1 VTIHPYSRS
10 LLTAAAIL
18 SASSFVAAQP
28 QPNQLSPADL
38 VKQVIYNELHLTAG
52 STLRWRYR
60 SQKQVDGKQ
69 ESRAVVE
76 TKSGSLDRLLMVSG
90 RPLTRQQE
98 NAEAERILRLA
109 HSPEEQRKIEQ
120 ARQKEA
126 QQSTTFLQDIPNAFV
141 FEYAGQKENAIRL
154 TFRPSLQFR
163 PSSRE
168 DKVLHQM
175 AGEIWVDGRQKRLI
189 SISGQLM
196 DDVKFGGGL
205 LGHLEKGGQFKVQR
219 GEIAPG
225 DWEVTELVVNMR
237 GKALMLKSISVQQTE
252 THSDFASVPDEL
264 TIADAAKLLLQQ
276 TFVASSQRPH

>member
-38 VKQVIYNELHLTAG
+38 VKQVIYNELHPTAG

-252 THSDFASVPDEL
+252 AHSDFASVPDEL

-276 TFVASSQRPH
+276 TFVASSQRRH

>member
-1 VTIHPYSRS
+1 MTIHPYSRS

-38 VKQVIYNELHLTAG
+38 VKQVIYNELHPTAG

>member
-1 VTIHPYSRS
+1 MTIHPYSRS

>member
-1 VTIHPYSRS
+1 MTIHPHSRS

-18 SASSFVAAQP
+18 SASSFLVAQA

-38 VKQVIYNELHLTAG
+38 VKQVIYNELHPPAG
-52 STLRWRYR
+52 STLHWRYR
-60 SQKQVDGKQ
+60 SQKQADGKQ

-120 ARQKEA
+120 ARQKDA
-126 QQSTTFLQDIPNAFV
+126 QQSTAFLQDIPNAFV
-141 FEYAGQKENAIRL
+141 FEYAGQKDNAIRL
-154 TFRPSLQFR
+154 TFRPSSQFR

-175 AGEIWVDGRQKRLI
+175 AGEIWVDGRQKRLM

-252 THSDFASVPDEL
+252 KHSDFESVPDEL

>member
-1 VTIHPYSRS
+1 VTTHPYSRS

-18 SASSFVAAQP
+18 SASSFLVAQG

-38 VKQVIYNELHLTAG
+38 VKQVIYNELHPAAG
-52 STLRWRYR
+52 STLHWRYR

-90 RPLTRQQE
+90 QPLSRQQE

-120 ARQKEA
+120 ARQKDA
-126 QQSTTFLQDIPNAFV
+126 QQSTAFLQDIPNAFV
-141 FEYAGQKENAIRL
+141 FEYAGQKDNAIRL
-154 TFRPSLQFR
+154 TFRPSSQFR
-163 PSSRE
+163 PASRE

-252 THSDFASVPDEL
+252 THSDFESVPDEL

>member
-1 VTIHPYSRS
+1 MTVHPYSRS

-18 SASSFVAAQP
+18 SASSCMAAQP
-28 QPNQLSPADL
+28 QSDQLSPPDL
-38 VKQVIYNELHLTAG
+38 VKQVIYNEVHPASG
-52 STLRWRYR
+52 STLHWRYR

-69 ESRAVVE
+69 ESRAVIE

-90 RPLTRQQE
+90 RPLTPQQE

-109 HSPEEQRKIEQ
+109 HSPQEQRKIEQ
-120 ARQKEA
+120 ARQKDA
-126 QQSTTFLQDIPNAFV
+126 QQSNAFLQEIPNAFV
-141 FEYAGQKENAIRL
+141 FEYAGRKGNAIRL
-154 TFRPSLQFR
+154 TFRPNPQFR

-168 DKVLHQM
+168 DKILHQM
-175 AGEIWVDGRQKRLI
+175 AGDIWVDGRQKRLI

-219 GEIAPG
+219 EEIAPG
-225 DWEVTELVVNMR
+225 DWEVTELDVNMH

-252 THSDFASVPDEL
+252 KHSDFESVPDEL

-276 TFVASSQRPH
+276 TFVASSHRPR

>member
-38 VKQVIYNELHLTAG
+38 VKQVIYNELHPTAG